1 MGEGGNICEEKETL
15 TRRIDHSSIYLNGI
29 EQKQEDKRGKYLRYS
44 TPMIILGGGV
54 GKEFLLIMEYTNTKN
69 NVSNLSN

>member
-29 EQKQEDKRGKYLRYS
+29 EQKQEDKRGRYLRYS